1 MVSEAMYNVIIVTS
15 YLAGEFAEH
24 VALLRDER
32 KALGVE
38 KRRFAF
44 VHVVAHPL
52 DVLAT
57 EALPVARWLKL
68 VTTLYFNYQLVILLS
83 RQTLNA
89 DKLRVYRPDFT

>member
-52 DVLAT
+52 DVPAT

-68 VTTLYFNYQLVILLS
+68 VTTLYFQLVIYLK
-83 RQTLNA
+83 LNYP
-89 DKLRVYRPDFT
+89 DKP